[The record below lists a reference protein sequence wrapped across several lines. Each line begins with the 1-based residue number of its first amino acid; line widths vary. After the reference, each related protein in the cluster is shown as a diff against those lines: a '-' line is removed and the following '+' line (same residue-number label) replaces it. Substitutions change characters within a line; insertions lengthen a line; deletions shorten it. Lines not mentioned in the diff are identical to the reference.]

1 MASSKKL
8 NLLSRGQQAAQPA
21 SQQQGQQQQLGFC
34 WSSIIWTQALQ
45 HNNLQVGL
53 LQLHVAAAVLAVAPH
68 FAWLDCLSQLSP
80 PFQGWLPPLH
90 GCMRVCCCCCVSQV
104 QRMAMKTLLKRDWT
118 ALALQ
123 QVPVSFLT
131 QVLIPALL
139 SPVHYNTQQ
148 MGKVTNSGAVIEHST
163 DTFDVTKQASQLL
176 SSYVQCA
183 SPAAAREL
191 FTGSLQA
198 VAAMGRDLSRSGLQS
213 VLQVLAA
220 AAAAAGQLQ
229 DQQQQ
234 RQQSILQGLTGE
246 QAGRHFATSV

>member
-1 MASSKKL
+1 
-8 NLLSRGQQAAQPA
+8 
-21 SQQQGQQQQLGFC
+21 
-34 WSSIIWTQALQ
+34 
-45 HNNLQVGL
+45 
-53 LQLHVAAAVLAVAPH
+53 
-68 FAWLDCLSQLSP
+68 
-80 PFQGWLPPLH
+80 
-90 GCMRVCCCCCVSQV
+90 
-104 QRMAMKTLLKRDWT
+104 MAMKTLLKRDWT

-123 QVPVSFLT
+123 QVPVTFLT
-131 QVLIPALL
+131 QVLVPALL

-163 DTFDVTKQASQLL
+163 DTFDVTKQASHLL
-176 SSYVQCA
+176 SSYVLCA

-229 DQQQQ
+229 DQQ
-234 RQQSILQGLTGE
+234 RQQQGIHQGLTGE
-246 QAGRHFATSV
+246 QAGRHRTTAGVMSAGTAVTKPAVCYSA